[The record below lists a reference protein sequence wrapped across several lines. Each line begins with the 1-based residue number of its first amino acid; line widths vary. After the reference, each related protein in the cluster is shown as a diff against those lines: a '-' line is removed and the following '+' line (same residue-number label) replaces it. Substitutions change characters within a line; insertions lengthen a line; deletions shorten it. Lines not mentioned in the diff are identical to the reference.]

1 MIGMVIR
8 WNEKYKRL
16 EKRMNIDLLNNEFY
30 NEYAESFDKIPFED
44 VLTRLILNYLPTTGC
59 KYS

>member
-1 MIGMVIR
+1 
-8 WNEKYKRL
+8 
-16 EKRMNIDLLNNEFY
+16 LNNEFY

-59 KYS
+59 NILEIGSGAGALAL